1 MTGIDRPEENATK
14 PGLRLDTAP
23 SGYFVVLPSD
33 DRNTTINLGR
43 AWRAL
48 RASWIVIIGCGIA
61 FGLSA
66 TAIAFVLENRYR
78 SEIVVAPS
86 EDSQLSAGGLRGQL
100 GGLAALAGLDIGA
113 MQSSKKDQ
121 ALATLK
127 SREFIAEFIQSRKL
141 LPVLF
146 PKSWD
151 SRKSKWVNDVDA
163 PTLQQGVDVFRKRV
177 MSVTE
182 DRRTGI
188 ITVAM
193 ESTDRQ
199 QTAAWANAIIDELN
213 GRLRGNAIA
222 EYRRSIEFLRT
233 ELGNTQLL
241 SVQQAINQ
249 LIESQV
255 HSAML
260 ANVRRDYAFAVIDP
274 AVVPAVDQ
282 RSWPNRPLLIL
293 LGLVSGVIVASGVSL
308 FRRRTEW
315 L

>member
-1 MTGIDRPEENATK
+1 M
-14 PGLRLDTAP
+14 
-23 SGYFVVLPSD
+23 
-33 DRNTTINLGR
+33 
-43 AWRAL
+43 
-48 RASWIVIIGCGIA
+48 
-61 FGLSA
+61 
-66 TAIAFVLENRYR
+66 
-78 SEIVVAPS
+78 
-86 EDSQLSAGGLRGQL
+86 
-100 GGLAALAGLDIGA
+100 
-113 MQSSKKDQ
+113 
-121 ALATLK
+121 
-127 SREFIAEFIQSRKL
+127 
-141 LPVLF
+141 
-146 PKSWD
+146 
-151 SRKSKWVNDVDA
+151 
-163 PTLQQGVDVFRKRV
+163 
-177 MSVTE
+177 
-182 DRRTGI
+182 
-188 ITVAM
+188 
-193 ESTDRQ
+193 
-199 QTAAWANAIIDELN
+199 
-213 GRLRGNAIA
+213 RGNAIA